1 MSRTIEIPDKVY
13 AQLEQPA
20 PKRGL
25 TLPQRIAAL
34 VPEDEKARMPTAIAR
49 LRTQG
54 VFLPP
59 ANSTLPAPA
68 DFKPLQGQGPPLS
81 GVLIEER
88 R

>member
-34 VPEDEKARMPTAIAR
+34 VPEDESPHADCDCTSADTGR
-49 LRTQG
+49 
-54 VFLPP
+54 VPP

-68 DFKPLQGQGPPLS
+68 DFKPLQVQGIPLS